1 MTVAL
6 DTTFAT
12 SAAGTGTL
20 TWKYTPVGTPK
31 GILVFVAQDTAGGA
45 DQVTGVTYGGS
56 AMTEVTGSPV
66 LHSTGEPGAAYAYF
80 LGSSVPTGVHMVQ
93 VSVSGAASKR
103 GAAIGL
109 TAVGNTQIVTTATVS
124 SDSLANPSL
133 SLSVSSF
140 ACFSAIGFHSGSNA
154 TSSHTVFTNWNK
166 INAGNDW
173 GTKTGG
179 WMKHLLVTTQDHN
192 AGYTAAADDVALIA
206 VAVRDSATPT
216 SSFTTL
222 PTSGTIKELGFT
234 TLTVS
239 GKTMEKG
246 FAPLSLSGSLKEL
259 GFATLNLAGAIVSA
273 SFSSFSTLGISG
285 TIKELGSAT
294 LAAAGSIKELGFSTL
309 GLSGTIKEFASA
321 TLALSGTLQEASAQ
335 TLALSG
341 SIKELGFTPL
351 TISASIGTPAEGGG
365 SKWRRHFRW
374 GARPISLRPF
384 GWLRHRQGRG

>member
-140 ACFSAIGFHSGSNA
+140 ACFTALGFHSGSNA

-173 GTKTGG
+173 GTKTDR
-179 WMKHLLVTTQDHN
+179 KSV
-192 AGYTAAADDVALIA
+192 V
-206 VAVRDSATPT
+206 
-216 SSFTTL
+216 
-222 PTSGTIKELGFT
+222 
-234 TLTVS
+234 
-239 GKTMEKG
+239 
-246 FAPLSLSGSLKEL
+246 
-259 GFATLNLAGAIVSA
+259 
-273 SFSSFSTLGISG
+273 
-285 TIKELGSAT
+285 
-294 LAAAGSIKELGFSTL
+294 
-309 GLSGTIKEFASA
+309 
-321 TLALSGTLQEASAQ
+321 
-335 TLALSG
+335 
-341 SIKELGFTPL
+341 
-351 TISASIGTPAEGGG
+351 
-365 SKWRRHFRW
+365 
-374 GARPISLRPF
+374 
-384 GWLRHRQGRG
+384 